1 MSTTA
6 AEISTRRYRIGRSA
20 PNGGFQSGDVTDVIA
35 NEEGHASFLADPVIR
50 PEPFSGDIDPALVQV
65 INLTPAMDFSD
76 PPNAD
81 WTAEDVKRELK
92 LESDEA
98 LTIAMQLFG
107 APQGRMRFVTDPR
120 NIIGPVT
127 AAYRI
132 WKQRDVEQYK
142 EKLRRV
148 WPHALQR

>member
-1 MSTTA
+1 MATA
-6 AEISTRRYRIGRSA
+6 AAETWVRRYKIGRSA
-20 PNGGFQSGDVTDVIA
+20 PNGGFQSGDVCDILSDEA
-35 NEEGHASFLADPVIR
+35 GHTAFAADPVIR
-50 PEPFSGDIDPALVQV
+50 PEPFSGDIDPALVQF

-98 LTIAMQLFG
+98 LTIATQSFG

-127 AAYRI
+127 DAYRI

-142 EKLRRV
+142 ARLLRV
-148 WPHALQR
+148 WPHALER